1 MNFTTIDFKIK
12 GASAW
17 ITLNRPKVMN
27 VMNSVMQDELIYA
40 LDIAAG
46 NFDVRVLVL
55 TGAGDKAFCAGADL
69 NELLNTINAPVIGEQ
84 DFLDKFDILFEKLR
98 AFPKPVIAAL
108 NGLTCAGGLELTMG
122 CDLVIAAESATI
134 GDCHANFGVIP
145 GGGGAAVLMRKM
157 SPNQAKYL
165 MFTGDLVS
173 AYEMKSYGLVNEVVP
188 AEQLPTAVDRLVE
201 KLIAKSPL
209 MLERVKALANTA
221 LDQGQEAALRHE
233 MLSLR
238 QHMRS
243 HDMLEGL
250 LAFNEK
256 RQPKFEGR

>member
-1 MNFTTIDFKIK
+1 MDFTTIDFEIK

-17 ITLNRPKVMN
+17 ITLNRPEVMN
-27 VMNSVMQDELIYA
+27 VVNSVMQDELIYA
-40 LDIAAG
+40 LDVAAE
-46 NFDVRVLVL
+46 NSDVRVLVL
-55 TGAGDKAFCAGADL
+55 TGAGTKTFCAGADL
-69 NELLNTINAPVIGEQ
+69 NDLLDMINKPVIGAH
-84 DFLDKFDILFEKLR
+84 DFLDKFDIIFEKLR
-98 AFPKPVIAAL
+98 AFPRPVIAAL
-108 NGLTCAGGLELTMG
+108 NGLTCGGGLELTMA
-122 CDLVIAAESATI
+122 CDLVIAAENAII

-165 MFTGDLVS
+165 MFTGDFVS
-173 AYEMKSYGLVNEVVP
+173 ANEMKSYGLVNEVVP
-188 AEQLPTAVDRLVE
+188 AEQLSTSVDRLVE
-201 KLIAKSPL
+201 KLAAKSPL
-209 MLERVKALANTA
+209 MLERVKGLANAA

-250 LAFNEK
+250 LAFTQK